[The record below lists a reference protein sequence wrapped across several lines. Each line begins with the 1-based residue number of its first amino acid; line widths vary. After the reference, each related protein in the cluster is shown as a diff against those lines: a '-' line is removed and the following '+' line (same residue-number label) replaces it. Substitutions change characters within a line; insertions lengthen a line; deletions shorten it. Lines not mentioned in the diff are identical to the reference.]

1 MRAAAASGVYW
12 QRTAAAI
19 TAATTSAETYN
30 FNRRGHEEAISWPP
44 NGRTRCFQFWQ
55 KQGLASVRLAWLEH
69 AGPEFSPFGMLVL
82 WVLRDAAPSST
93 YAAEPCMPRPGAACT
108 CDFIYTAEPCMLQQL
123 ARAHLRQVRCSLHV
137 GCFQGSVPC
146 LPVASVTEAVTDLF
160 KPAGLPE
167 HWTLPPTRAVSAH
180 VA

>member
-1 MRAAAASGVYW
+1 MLLEGEVSTVRAAAASGVYW

-93 YAAEPCMPRPGAACT
+93 YAAEPCM
-108 CDFIYTAEPCMLQQL
+108 LQQL